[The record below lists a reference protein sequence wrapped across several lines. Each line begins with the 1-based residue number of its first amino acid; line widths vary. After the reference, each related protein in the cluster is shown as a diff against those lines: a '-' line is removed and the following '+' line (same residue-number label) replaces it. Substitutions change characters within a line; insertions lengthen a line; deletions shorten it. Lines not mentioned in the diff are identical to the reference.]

1 MTTTYVVLEDKDSL
15 YIDDGEAQDNIK
27 KIFDLRKTESDAKKE
42 CGTRLDV
49 VKEYPKKYIN
59 KLGEPFVKYHTDEF
73 NVELKSRKNNMAHD
87 EFVRQLILL
96 LPDEGALS
104 IREYI
109 ELIPQAEENAKLNAG
124 TQIRCTVE
132 KR

>member
-49 VKEYPKKYIN
+49 VKEYPKKYIDEKGN
-59 KLGEPFVKYHTDEF
+59 PITKYYTDEF
-73 NVELKSRKNNMAHD
+73 NVKLETRKNNMAHD

-96 LPDEGALS
+96 LPA
-104 IREYI
+104 EYVD
-109 ELIPQAEENAKLNAG
+109 LIPQAVENAKLNAG

>member
-15 YIDDGEAQDNIK
+15 YIEDGEAQDNIK

-73 NVELKSRKNNMAHD
+73 NVELETRKNNMAHD

-96 LPDEGALS
+96 LPA
-104 IREYI
+104 EYVD
-109 ELIPQAEENAKLNAG
+109 LIPQAVENAKLNAG

>member
-1 MTTTYVVLEDKDSL
+1 MNAKYVILEDKDSL
-15 YIDDGEAQDNIK
+15 YIEDGEAQDKIK
-27 KIFDLRKTESDAKKE
+27 KIFDLRKTESDAKKK
-42 CGTRLDV
+42 CGNLLKE
-49 VKEYPKKYIN
+49 VKGYPDKYIN

-73 NVELKSRKNNMAHD
+73 NVELETRKNNMAHD

-96 LPDEGALS
+96 LPA
-104 IREYI
+104 EYVD
-109 ELIPQAEENAKLNAG
+109 LIPQAVENAKLNAG

>member
-73 NVELKSRKNNMAHD
+73 NVKLETRNNNMSHE
-87 EFVRQLILL
+87 EFVKQLMLL
-96 LPDEGALS
+96 LPE
-104 IREYI
+104 EYI
-109 ELIPQAEENAKLNAG
+109 ELIPQAEENAKLNVG
-124 TQIRCTVE
+124 TQTRCTVK

>member
-15 YIDDGEAQDNIK
+15 YIEDGEAQDNIK
-27 KIFDLRKTESDAKKE
+27 KIFNLRKTESDAKKE

-73 NVELKSRKNNMAHD
+73 NVKLETRNNNMSHE
-87 EFVRQLILL
+87 EFVKQLMLL
-96 LPDEGALS
+96 LPE
-104 IREYI
+104 EYI
-109 ELIPQAEENAKLNAG
+109 ELIPQAEENAKLNVG
-124 TQIRCTVE
+124 TQTRCTVK

>member
-15 YIDDGEAQDNIK
+15 YIEDGEAQDNIK

-59 KLGEPFVKYHTDEF
+59 KLGEPCVKYHTDEF
-73 NVELKSRKNNMAHD
+73 NVKLETRNNNMSHE
-87 EFVRQLILL
+87 EFVKQLMLL
-96 LPDEGALS
+96 LPE
-104 IREYI
+104 EYI
-109 ELIPQAEENAKLNAG
+109 ELIPQAEENAKLNVG
-124 TQIRCTVE
+124 TQTRCTVK